1 MKLKIPYHLS
11 GMSASYLTN
20 PFDEPNDPKK
30 LPAYGSP
37 SAAISSVL
45 YNNLKTIFSYK
56 TFSEP
61 DLLDSSLKK
70 WVKKDNND
78 VFYQELD
85 IRAGAGLAPL
95 GYAHSLPHVSG
106 TTQVVGIVAP
116 GYALPYFVNAFQ
128 KPERSDIG
136 FLFNVGALNYNEESG
151 SIGNDYVTAL
161 NAAASLGIPV
171 VTPVSSH
178 EVQAVSLLALALA
191 KFGKKKAALN
201 LFDGP
206 HYTKSISE
214 FKEKNVESGLLAKL
228 EKLSPP
234 EASFE
239 TVLQNFNETTGLG
252 LHNFEY
258 DGSLKAETIFV
269 TYGSVESEI
278 FRNAIKENGDAF
290 KVALISVRV
299 PLPFDLEKFVARI
312 PKTAKKIVVVG
323 QSLDCASSTPLKRQ
337 VTAALFY
344 HGNRS
349 VSVSEYI
356 YEPTFLWSPSAVE
369 QIVETFVP
377 NFSSSSTSP
386 SNKNYIF
393 WASDKSPNV
402 DLSSRLVHA
411 LSLVDGQTVTLR
423 TKYDNIINAGTF
435 QAQFS
440 TASSGESALVSN
452 IDQADVAIVESTAL
466 LDSLQVTATVKEN
479 GTILVISQ
487 KSLKDQD
494 PKSLETYV
502 KTLGINE
509 SFFRAAHEKQIKV
522 VILDAETI
530 GDREETKGRTLSFVT
545 QAAFW
550 EYAYGYDVAESVRRI
565 WSSAGPDLELLAAV
579 LSDIISTSLEQGV
592 TVVPPEAYGAL
603 AEAAKDEKE
612 VSEEAVDLPVFL
624 TETSFRPN
632 DSSIPEPP
640 AVQTASISDISKN
653 LVFSEAYGAVKDLRP
668 DLSVKNYVV
677 RVKENRRVTPADYDR
692 YIFHIEFDI
701 AGSGMK
707 YEIGEAL
714 GIHARNNEAQVK
726 EFLESYGLSE
736 NAIVQVANKDQPDV
750 LESRT
755 VLQAFTENLDIFGK
769 PPKKFYE
776 SLIGFATDEDEKKKL
791 QDLVSE
797 AGNVLLK
804 KYQDVE
810 FYSYADIFNLYP
822 SARPELE
829 DLVTIIAPLK
839 RREYSIASSQKVHKN
854 EVHLLIVVVDWID
867 NKGRKRFG
875 QASKY
880 ISDLAVGSELVVSV
894 KPSVMK
900 LPPKPEQ
907 PVIMSGLGTGLAP
920 FKAIVEEKLWQKQQG
935 HNIGDVYLY
944 LGSRHK
950 REEYLYGELWEAYK
964 DAGIITHIGAAFSR
978 DQPQKIYIQDR
989 IKENLKELKVAM
1001 IDEAG
1006 SFYLCGP
1013 TWPVPDI
1020 TQALQDILAA
1030 DAEERG
1036 VKIDL
1041 DAEIEEL
1048 KESSRYIL
1056 EVY

>member
-1 MKLKIPYHLS
+1 MILVSIRQIE
-11 GMSASYLTN
+11 MAASFPSN
-20 PFDEPNDPKK
+20 PFDDPNDPRK

-37 SAAISSVL
+37 SAAINSVL
-45 YNNLKTIFSYK
+45 YNNLETIFSYK

-61 DLLDSSLKK
+61 DLLDNCLKR
-70 WVKKDNND
+70 WVQKGNNK

-85 IRAGAGLAPL
+85 IRTGAGLAPL
-95 GYAHSLPHVSG
+95 GYAHSLPRVAG

-116 GYALPYFVNAFQ
+116 GYAFPYFIDTFQ
-128 KPERSDIG
+128 KAKRADIS
-136 FLFNVGALNYNEESG
+136 FLFNIGALSYDDKTG
-151 SIGNDYVTAL
+151 AIGNDYVTAL
-161 NAAASLGIPV
+161 DAAAKLGLPV

-191 KFGKKKAALN
+191 KFSEKKGAVN
-201 LFDGP
+201 LFDGA
-206 HYTKSISE
+206 HYARSIAE
-214 FKEKNVESGLLAKL
+214 FKEQNVEDSVLAKL
-228 EKLSPP
+228 DKLSPP
-234 EASFE
+234 GATFE
-239 TVLQNFNETTGLG
+239 TVLQNFNEITGLG
-252 LHNFEY
+252 LHNFEF
-258 DGSLKAETIFV
+258 DGSEKAETVFV
-269 TYGSVESEI
+269 VHGSVESEL
-278 FRNAIKENGDAF
+278 FRHALKNNGDESKAA
-290 KVALISVRV
+290 VISVRV
-299 PLPFDLEKFVARI
+299 PLPFDSEKFVTRI

-323 QSLDCASSTPLKRQ
+323 QSLNCTSSTLLRRQ
-337 VTAALFY
+337 VSAALFY

-349 VSVSEYI
+349 VGVSEFI
-356 YEPTFLWSPSAVE
+356 YEPTFVWSPSAVE
-369 QIVETFVP
+369 QIVAPFLP
-377 NFSSSSTSP
+377 NFSTP
-386 SNKNYIF
+386 RSNSQSFFY
-393 WASDKSPNV
+393 WASDKSPNI

-423 TKYDNIINAGTF
+423 TKYDNITNAGTF

-440 TASSGESALVSN
+440 TFPTSEAPFVSN
-452 IDQADVAIVESTAL
+452 IDEADVTIVENIAL
-466 LDSLQVTATVKEN
+466 LDSIQLAASVKEH
-479 GTILVISQ
+479 GTVLLISQ
-487 KSLKDQD
+487 KSLKDQNL
-494 PKSLETYV
+494 KSSETYV
-502 KTLGINE
+502 KTLGISE
-509 SFFRAAHEKQIKV
+509 SFFKAAQKRHIKV
-522 VILDAETI
+522 IIIDAETI

-550 EYAYGYDVAESVRRI
+550 KYAYGYDVAESVRRI

-579 LSDIISTSLEQGV
+579 LSDIISTALEQGIAE
-592 TVVPPEAYGAL
+592 VPTEAFSAFINALKEEDDVETKPE
-603 AEAAKDEKE
+603 
-612 VSEEAVDLPVFL
+612 LPVL
-624 TETSFRPN
+624 LSETSFRPN
-632 DSSIPEPP
+632 GSSIPD
-640 AVQTASISDISKN
+640 AISAQSTSITDISKK
-653 LVFSEAYGAVKDLRP
+653 LVFEEAFQVKKELRP
-668 DLSVKNYVV
+668 DLSVKNYIV
-677 RVKENRRVTPADYDR
+677 RVKENRRVTPSDYDR
-692 YIFHIEFDI
+692 NIFHIEFDI
-701 AGSGMK
+701 GGSGMK

-726 EFLESYGLSE
+726 EFLAFYGLKE
-736 NAIVQVANKDQPDV
+736 DDVVQVVSKDHPET

-755 VLQAFTENLDIFGK
+755 ILQAFTENLDIFGK

-776 SLIGFATDEDEKKKL
+776 SLIEFATDEEEKEKL
-791 QDLVSE
+791 EELVSE
-797 AGNVLLK
+797 AGSVRLK
-804 KYQDVE
+804 RYQDVE
-810 FYSYADIFNLYP
+810 FYTYADIFELYP
-822 SARPELE
+822 SARPPIG

-839 RREYSIASSQKVHKN
+839 RREYSIASSQKIHKN

-880 ISDLAVGSELVVSV
+880 LSDLSVGAEVVVSV

-900 LPPKPEQ
+900 LPPNPEQ

-935 HNIGDVYLY
+935 YHIGDIFLY

-989 IKENLKELKVAM
+989 IKENLNELKVAM
-1001 IDEAG
+1001 IEQVG

-1020 TQALQDILAA
+1020 TSALKEILAA
-1030 DAEERG
+1030 DADERG

-1041 DAEIEEL
+1041 NAEIEDL